1 MNIIVQDVII
11 TETLTEDEAIK
22 RSFNQSFIKDV
33 LAGLSASPKKLQSKY
48 FYDAAGDKLFQEI
61 MNCPEYY
68 LTNCEMEIFSEQTAA
83 IVQTLIGNFESFD
96 LIELGAGDA
105 TKSVFLLQELLSK
118 KVDFT
123 YLPIDISSNVI
134 QQLEQNLP
142 QKLPGLQMHG
152 LNGDYFDM
160 LKEASQLS
168 SRPKVVLF
176 MGSNIGNMPVKEAQ
190 QFCQALRHQLSP
202 NDLLII
208 GFDLKKNPKTILA
221 AYNDAAGITKN
232 FNLNLLKRIN
242 RELEADFDLKQFDH
256 YPTYDPATGACKSY
270 LVSLKKQQ
278 VKLGEHLIGFEEN
291 ELIDMEVSQ
300 KYHLQETDA
309 LAKQAG
315 FEPVAHFF
323 DGKKWFVDVVWE
335 CE

>member
-1 MNIIVQDVII
+1 MNTNALSELISANLSSEIDQRGSFYQDVLSG
-11 TETLTEDEAIK
+11 LT
-22 RSFNQSFIKDV
+22 
-33 LAGLSASPKKLQSKY
+33 ASPKKLQSKY
-48 FYDAAGDKLFQEI
+48 FYDAAGDKLFREI
-61 MNCPEYY
+61 MDCPEYY
-68 LTNCEMEIFSEQTAA
+68 LTGCELEIFSEQTTALA
-83 IVQTLIGNFESFD
+83 KSLTSRFEAFD

-105 TKSVFLLQELLSK
+105 TKSAFLLRELLAQ

-134 QQLEQNLP
+134 NQLEENLP
-142 QKLPGLQMHG
+142 ENLPGLQMRG

-190 QFCQALRHQLSP
+190 EFCLSLRHELSP

-242 RELEADFDLKQFDH
+242 RELEADFNPEQFDH
-256 YPTYDPATGACKSY
+256 YPTYDPQTGACKSY
-270 LVSLKKQQ
+270 LVSLIEQE
-278 VKLGEHLIGFEEN
+278 VNLSNYLIKFEEN

-300 KYHLQETDA
+300 KYSLQETDA

-315 FEPVAHFF
+315 FAPVRYFF
-323 DGKKWFVDVVWE
+323 DRKNWFADVVWE
-335 CE
+335 CV